1 MKQINR
7 IVGLCSHLV
16 VCLVEVRFFYVHLC
30 VSLNDFVFVLFAFSS
45 LVVNGALMLLVG
57 RQEGHPACK
66 KTEWCGAGMVIC
78 LERGADLHMV
88 QLMPLPLKL
97 LSLASVKSIL
107 ILPF

>member
-16 VCLVEVRFFYVHLC
+16 VCLVEVRFFYVHLR

-66 KTEWCGAGMVIC
+66 KN
-78 LERGADLHMV
+78 
-88 QLMPLPLKL
+88 
-97 LSLASVKSIL
+97 
-107 ILPF
+107 